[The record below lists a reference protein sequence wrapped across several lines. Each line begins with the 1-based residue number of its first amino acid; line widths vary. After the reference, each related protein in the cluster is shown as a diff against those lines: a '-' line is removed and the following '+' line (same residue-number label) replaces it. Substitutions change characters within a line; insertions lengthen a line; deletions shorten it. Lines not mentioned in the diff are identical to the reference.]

1 MPWGVAAAVVGG
13 AISAS
18 SASKASKAAK
28 KGAKQ
33 QAKESEKAKKEGMA
47 EADSAYKESS
57 AIIQPWMDAGKE
69 ALGKLQKGVFSGE
82 FDPGKFHFDYDSFE
96 KDPGYKFRV
105 DEGQRAMEQGA
116 AASGKLLSGQQQKAL
131 LGYGQKMGS
140 QEYQNSFNRAARE
153 WGMNA
158 DRLNRNY
165 GMLSSLNQNGYG
177 AARDL
182 ANMRGNL
189 ASQRLDAIY
198 GNSNNQRQ
206 AIGDITNANVN
217 KFNNM
222 SEIGSSIMGAGM
234 QYGMANMGGSTSGNN
249 GNNSTTASSSQSGS
263 GGGSGGGS

>member
-47 EADSAYKESS
+47 EADAAYRESS
-57 AIIQPWMDAGKE
+57 ALVQPWMDAGKE
-69 ALGKLQKGVFSGE
+69 AIGRLQKGVFGGE

-131 LGYGQKMGS
+131 LNYGQKMGS
-140 QEYQNSFNRAARE
+140 QEYQNSFDRASRE

-158 DRLNRNY
+158 DRLGRNY
-165 GMLSSLNQNGYG
+165 NMLNSLNQNGYG

-206 AIGDITNANVN
+206 AIGDIANANVN
-217 KFNNM
+217 KFKNM

-234 QYGMANMGGSTSGNN
+234 QYGMANMGGGGGKGYDSS
-249 GNNSTTASSSQSGS
+249 TASSSQSGS
-263 GGGSGGGS
+263 GGD